1 MEQKTKKNKLS
12 RTIKWMIA
20 FLVLVIL
27 IAGVRISLQSDY
39 VFDKVRD
46 FAVNQ
51 ANDQLNGQLS
61 IDEIR
66 GDLLFGF
73 TVKGVS
79 LLDENSESILT
90 ADSIQVAYTLPSLI
104 FSPHHLD
111 QLRIDGAKITAEQY
125 ADSTWNFERILPAA
139 EPGIDE
145 PDDDPL
151 FWKLGRLTI
160 ENSSVAVIS
169 DLLLPDGKV
178 SAENISFNGGAE
190 MLRRGWYANINNFS
204 LILNEERL
212 PEPISF
218 ALNGTGTDERIT
230 LENVVINSG
239 RSLLSSK
246 IEVEEMDRVEG
257 EADLSP
263 LSYQDLA
270 AYIDDLHLQQDLK
283 INLGLYGSFS
293 KLGIEINAS
302 ANGLENLTLK
312 TEMDLADTGSLK
324 MVDFSINELNPSL
337 LTGIE
342 DLPALKELRFDGTG
356 TIPFTD
362 YENGEWS
369 GTLTLKEISIE
380 DQIID
385 EVNSRISL
393 QNGIASLIT
402 EVKKQGQQINL
413 NADIIDVF
421 GTKPEWNGNL
431 TAADFNAAVWLND
444 PAFDSNLPVSASVSG
459 RGFDPGEL
467 ELVMDIAIEDGRYGD
482 QHFGLMQ
489 FTGNVSPQ
497 LIAGDFI
504 NVLEESRILADFSIN
519 NWQGDWP
526 SYEFNAEM
534 RAFNL
539 AELEGLENFPTYIN
553 GTLAGSGEGFDPET
567 LSLSASAKLD
577 SSSVNRE
584 PIETLEADFLISDSF
599 LFIENAQLESPIA
612 DADFS
617 LVQNIL
623 DLQHPDNTLSF
634 NAVLKNLSSLAPL
647 FGVDDLGSSGTVTGR
662 LAPNEAGLME
672 FNGDLKLEDIFVD
685 TLFTSE
691 QLLGTAKAVLSDE
704 PEFEAGVE
712 FINPEFTGYG
722 LQDVKINGS
731 AKLTETEITG
741 DFGFELV
748 NEAESSIVHSGTFV
762 FADEKF
768 TLSTNRL
775 DFINPFRNLALDKP
789 FDIRFADQSLSVDTL
804 RIQTD
809 DADSYLEIWAPEI
822 DSLNQT
828 VGLNT
833 KMLNI
838 GLLQRT
844 ILDESFAD
852 AFLSGSIYASNTPD
866 SLTFNADGL
875 LEQIKYEGGE
885 IDSVRFNFDLAD
897 EWLNANISGWHHDS
911 ALFATNVTL
920 PFIPDDPMTFDDQ
933 FFDRDVAGEFILY
946 ESELPYWFSFL
957 PDNDQLKENT
967 DGKVFFQGFLGGLA
981 GNPEFNGDFK
991 ITDAVLSGVPVDSVG
1006 IDISYQHDTEKAG
1019 FKGAV
1024 ISRQNRVLD
1033 FNSEVPFKID
1043 LRAIEII
1050 LPDDDDE
1057 VFVELVTNNFN
1068 LALFNDFADR
1078 ELVRQIE
1085 GRLNGS
1091 VQLAGPIA
1099 DLRTTGNMELSRG
1112 SMRIVPAGITLSEI
1126 GSRIDLQPDRM
1137 TLEQFTMRSGP
1148 GRINASGSVGLQN
1161 LTPGD
1166 IDFQFRGH
1174 QFRAAN
1180 TTQYNAIVDFDSR
1193 LSGTF
1198 EEPRLSGSLTFLSG
1212 FVNLQNFGERAV
1224 EAVELEGE
1232 EPVEPIAFYDSL
1244 AIEMNVNFGRQFQI
1258 RNRQFLEMEIVLG
1271 GEVDLVKEKSE
1282 ELEMFGAV
1290 EGVRGFARPLGRNF
1304 VIDEAFVIFSGP
1316 VDNPELNVRTVYQ
1329 PPQAQ
1334 MDVSIFYIIEGT
1346 VQDPDFRFDSE
1357 PQMELQDIIS
1367 YTVFGRPFYELESW
1381 EQVVAGSGGGPSAA
1395 DVALDVLLDRVEM
1408 LAAQRLGIDVV
1419 QIDNSRSGSNSSTSI
1434 LTGWYLNR
1442 RTFFAVLNEVSAN
1455 PKTLFFLEY
1464 LLQDNLELI
1473 ITQGDDPRQGIDLR
1487 WKFDY

>member
-1 MEQKTKKNKLS
+1 
-12 RTIKWMIA
+12 MIA

-190 MLRRGWYANINNFS
+190 MLRRGWYANINNLS
-204 LILNEERL
+204 LLLNEARL
-212 PEPISF
+212 PEPIDF
-218 ALNGTGTDERIT
+218 ALKGTGTGEQIT
-230 LENVVINSG
+230 LESLVINSS
-239 RSLLSSK
+239 RSLLNSRFK
-246 IEVEEMDRVEG
+246 IYEMESIDG
-257 EADLSP
+257 EAEALP

-270 AYIDDLHLQQDLK
+270 TYIDDLPLQQDLT
-283 INLGLYGSFS
+283 INLGLYGTLSN
-293 KLGIEINAS
+293 LGVEVNAS
-302 ANGLENLTLK
+302 ANGLEKLSLK
-312 TEMDLADTGSLK
+312 TELDLSDTASLK
-324 MVDFSINELNPSL
+324 MIDLSITDFNPSL

-342 DLPALKELRFDGTG
+342 DLPALKELRIDGSG
-356 TIPFTD
+356 NIPFTD
-362 YENGEWS
+362 YENGEWDGS
-369 GTLTLKEISIE
+369 FALNEISI
-380 DQIID
+380 DNHTFD
-385 EVNSRISL
+385 EVNSRITL
-393 QNGIASLIT
+393 QNGVASLVT
-402 EVKKQGQQINL
+402 EIQKQQQQINL
-413 NADIIDVF
+413 NADIVNVF
-421 GTKPEWNGNL
+421 ASRPEWSGNL
-431 TAADFNAAVWLND
+431 TASEFNAAVWLDD
-444 PAFDSNLPVSASVSG
+444 PELDSNLPITASISG
-459 RGFDPGEL
+459 AGFDPEVL
-467 ELVMDIAIEDGRYGD
+467 ELIMDISIEDGRYGE
-482 QHFGLMQ
+482 QHFNLMQ
-489 FTGNVSPQ
+489 FSGSVSPTM
-497 LIAGDFI
+497 IAGDFI
-504 NVLEESRILADFSIN
+504 NVLEESRILASFNIN
-519 NWQGDWP
+519 NWQGDLP
-526 SYEFNAEM
+526 SYDFNAAM
-534 RAFNL
+534 RAFNV
-539 AELEGLENFPTYIN
+539 AELDGFENFPTYIN
-553 GTLAGSGEGFDPET
+553 GTLSGYGEGFDPEL
-567 LSLSASAKLD
+567 LSLTASAKLD

-584 PIETLEADFLISDSF
+584 PIQTLEADFLISDQF

-617 LVQNIL
+617 LKQNII

-634 NAVLKNLSSLAPL
+634 NAFLKNLSSLSPL
-647 FGVDDLGSSGTVTGR
+647 FGVDDLGSSGSVKGS
-662 LAPNEAGLME
+662 LARNEAGVLE
-672 FNGDLKLEDIFVD
+672 FNGDLNLEDVFVD

-691 QLLGTAKAVLSDE
+691 QVIGTAKAVLSDD
-704 PEFEAGVE
+704 PEFEAGIE
-712 FINPEFTGYG
+712 FINPIITGFS
-722 LQDVKINGS
+722 LQDVKIDGS
-731 AKLTETEITG
+731 AIVTESDITG
-741 DFGFELV
+741 NFGFEII
-748 NEAESSIVHSGTFV
+748 NEAESSITHSGTYL

-775 DFINPFRNLALDKP
+775 DFNTPYRNLALNKP
-789 FDIRFADQSLSVDTL
+789 FDINFADQSLSVDTL

-809 DADSYLEIWAPEI
+809 NEDSYLELWAPEI
-822 DSLNQT
+822 DSLHQT
-828 VGLNT
+828 IGLDA

-838 GLLQRT
+838 GVLQRT
-844 ILDESFAD
+844 FMDEAVVD
-852 AFLSGSIYASNTPD
+852 AYLSGSIFASNTPD
-866 SLTFNADGL
+866 SLTFHADGI
-875 LEQIKYEGGE
+875 LEEIKYLDGE
-885 IDSVRFNFDLAD
+885 IDSVRFDFDLAD
-897 EWLNANISGWHHDS
+897 EWLNANIAGRHRDS
-911 ALFATNVTL
+911 ALFEITANL
-920 PFIPDDPMTFDDQ
+920 PFLPGDPMTFDDQ
-933 FFDRDVAGEFILY
+933 FFDREIAGEFHLY

-957 PDNDQLKENT
+957 PDSEELTENT
-967 DGKVFFQGFLGGLA
+967 SGTLSFHGFLSGLA
-981 GNPEFNGDFK
+981 GSPEFDGDIK
-991 ITDAVLSGVPVDSVG
+991 LTDGQLSGVPVDSIG
-1006 IDISYQHDTEKAG
+1006 MDISYQHDIFQAR
-1019 FKGAV
+1019 FKGTV
-1024 ISRQNRVLD
+1024 LSRQNRVLD
-1033 FNSEVPFKID
+1033 FNSEFPFRLD
-1043 LRAIEII
+1043 LRSLEIV

-1057 VFVELVTNNFN
+1057 LFVELISNNFN

-1078 ELVRQIE
+1078 ELIRQIE

-1091 VQLAGPIA
+1091 IQLSGPIA
-1099 DLRTTGNMELSRG
+1099 NLQATGNMELTGG
-1112 SMRIVPAGITLSEI
+1112 SMRLVPAGITLLEI
-1126 GSRIDLQPDRM
+1126 GSKVRLQEDRV
-1137 TLEQFTMRSGP
+1137 TLEQFTVRSGP

-1161 LTPGD
+1161 LTAGD
-1166 IDFQFRGH
+1166 IDLQMRGR

-1180 TTQYNAIVDFDSR
+1180 TQQYNAIVDFDSR

-1198 EEPRLSGSLTFLSG
+1198 EQPSLSGSLTFLSG
-1212 FVNLQNFGERAV
+1212 VVNLQNFGERAV
-1224 EAVELEGE
+1224 ETVELEGE
-1232 EPVEPIAFYDSL
+1232 EPEAPFAFYDSL
-1244 AIEMNVNFGRQFQI
+1244 AIEMDVNFGRQFQI

-1271 GEVDLVKEKSE
+1271 GQVDLVKGRDE
-1282 ELEMFGAV
+1282 ELQLFGTV

-1304 VIDEAFVIFSGP
+1304 VIDEASVLFSGP
-1316 VDNPELNVRTVYQ
+1316 ADNPELNVRTVYQ

-1334 MDVSIFYIIEGT
+1334 MDVSIYYIIEGT
-1346 VQDPDFRFDSE
+1346 LQDPEFRFDSE

-1419 QIDNSRSGSNSSTSI
+1419 QIDNSRSGANSSTSI
-1434 LTGWYLNR
+1434 LTGWFLNR
-1442 RTFFAVLNEVSAN
+1442 RTFFAVINEISAN
-1455 PKTLFFLEY
+1455 PKTLFLLEY
-1464 LLQDNLELI
+1464 LLQENLELI

-1487 WKFDY
+1487 WKYDY